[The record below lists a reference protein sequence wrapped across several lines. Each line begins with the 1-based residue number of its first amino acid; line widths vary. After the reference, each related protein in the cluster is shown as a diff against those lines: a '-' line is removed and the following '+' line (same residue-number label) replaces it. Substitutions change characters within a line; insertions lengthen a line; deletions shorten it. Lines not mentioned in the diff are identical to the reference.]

1 MLKKRNIQIGYD
13 NDKGRTTLVV
23 KNTEWNEEEE
33 LDYCDPVDVMSLI
46 VDNSSV
52 QNNNDDF
59 DSLNEKLEELDQLDM
74 DMTDLVY
81 APHYGRDNVDVDL
94 SKLSN
99 EDIDKI
105 HAALEDLDKMQIHD
119 KTVKD
124 RAYSGKKVAAGLL
137 SMMGLMGIFTA
148 GSILLDRLS
157 DK

>member
-1 MLKKRNIQIGYD
+1 MLKKRNIEIGYD